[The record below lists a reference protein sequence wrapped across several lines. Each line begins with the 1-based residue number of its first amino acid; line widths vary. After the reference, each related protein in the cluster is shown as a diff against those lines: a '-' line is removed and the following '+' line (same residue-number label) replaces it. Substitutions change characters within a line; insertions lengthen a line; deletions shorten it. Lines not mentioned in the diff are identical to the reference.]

1 MIEERLHEL
10 LIGMSYLPLTS
21 EDVSTILFELQKKKK
36 EENEECSEEVV
47 EHVIQMVQLIYY
59 CFFFFKKRLS
69 RFRFMLSK
77 REIQFVG

>member
-47 EHVIQMVQLIYY
+47 EHVIQMVQLVFLL
-59 CFFFFKKRLS
+59 FFL
-69 RFRFMLSK
+69 L
-77 REIQFVG
+77 